1 MEITFCPNCGHQ
13 NQPGS
18 RFCEECGCDLIQA
31 ARAQQAQQ
39 EAQMTQQMQQQ
50 KQAQAKQQAQAQQ
63 EAQAQQRVQAA
74 KQNMA
79 AQTSFNKPQK
89 PQKQKKSHLGLILG
103 ITIPVILIGIAVILI
118 LTGVIKLPFMNSG
131 KKLEGTWYEFA
142 ATTPEDG
149 LRSLHD
155 LAVLQD
161 KDDADIRL
169 TMTINKDGTGQL
181 IGGEEGSKT
190 LNWTESDDRY
200 TITCDGVIYTGNFEN
215 DNEFSMTGNDN
226 VKLQF
231 SQDISHQIPNQIEVT
246 PSPSPSPTP
255 TPTQDS
261 FWGTE
266 PTEAPSDVGDS
277 EEFEDFDDAD
287 EDIEDDDTAVDDD
300 TYIFPNSDTEYLT
313 KSDLSGMS
321 KSEIN
326 LAKNELYARHGRKFK
341 SKELQE
347 YFDKL
352 LKDYDEIVFIPMSSG
367 LLGTCQTATMLADE
381 YDRKVHVV
389 NNQRISVTQR
399 QSVIDA
405 LNLAK
410 NGYSALEIKEILERE
425 KMESSIYITL
435 DTLKYL
441 KKGGRITPAAAAIGT
456 VLRLNPVLQIQGEK
470 LDAYAKARGKASA
483 KKIMLKA
490 MADDMEK
497 RFADSFKKGR
507 VHMEAAY
514 AGNREEAEEWAEIVK
529 EEYPQL
535 DFHMDPLSLSVA
547 CHIGYGALAIAC
559 SVYLPED
566 K

>member
-287 EDIEDDDTAVDDD
+287 EDIEDD

-347 YFDKL
+347 YFESKDWYVPKYSPKQWDKKGDTFFFNKYEIKNRDL
-352 LKDYDEIVFIPMSSG
+352 LK
-367 LLGTCQTATMLADE
+367 
-381 YDRKVHVV
+381 
-389 NNQRISVTQR
+389 
-399 QSVIDA
+399 
-405 LNLAK
+405 
-410 NGYSALEIKEILERE
+410 
-425 KMESSIYITL
+425 
-435 DTLKYL
+435 KYEN
-441 KKGGRITPAAAAIGT
+441 K
-456 VLRLNPVLQIQGEK
+456 
-470 LDAYAKARGKASA
+470 
-483 KKIMLKA
+483 
-490 MADDMEK
+490 
-497 RFADSFKKGR
+497 
-507 VHMEAAY
+507 
-514 AGNREEAEEWAEIVK
+514 
-529 EEYPQL
+529 
-535 DFHMDPLSLSVA
+535 
-547 CHIGYGALAIAC
+547 
-559 SVYLPED
+559 
-566 K
+566 

>member
-31 ARAQQAQQ
+31 ARGTTGAARSADDTANAATETSAG
-39 EAQMTQQMQQQ
+39 EATSAGATGKHRQ
-50 KQAQAKQQAQAQQ
+50 
-63 EAQAQQRVQAA
+63 QQRVQAA

-89 PQKQKKSHLGLILG
+89 PQKAKRK
-103 ITIPVILIGIAVILI
+103 VILINSWNNNPCDFDWHCCYSNF
-118 LTGVIKLPFMNSG
+118 TGVIKLPFMNSG

-347 YFDKL
+347 YF
-352 LKDYDEIVFIPMSSG
+352 
-367 LLGTCQTATMLADE
+367 
-381 YDRKVHVV
+381 
-389 NNQRISVTQR
+389 
-399 QSVIDA
+399 
-405 LNLAK
+405 
-410 NGYSALEIKEILERE
+410 
-425 KMESSIYITL
+425 
-435 DTLKYL
+435 
-441 KKGGRITPAAAAIGT
+441 
-456 VLRLNPVLQIQGEK
+456 
-470 LDAYAKARGKASA
+470 
-483 KKIMLKA
+483 
-490 MADDMEK
+490 
-497 RFADSFKKGR
+497 
-507 VHMEAAY
+507 
-514 AGNREEAEEWAEIVK
+514 
-529 EEYPQL
+529 
-535 DFHMDPLSLSVA
+535 
-547 CHIGYGALAIAC
+547 
-559 SVYLPED
+559 
-566 K
+566 

>member
-287 EDIEDDDTAVDDD
+287 EDIEDDDD

-347 YFDKL
+347 YFESKDWYVPKYSPKQWDKKGDTFFFNKYEIKNRDL
-352 LKDYDEIVFIPMSSG
+352 LK
-367 LLGTCQTATMLADE
+367 
-381 YDRKVHVV
+381 
-389 NNQRISVTQR
+389 
-399 QSVIDA
+399 
-405 LNLAK
+405 
-410 NGYSALEIKEILERE
+410 
-425 KMESSIYITL
+425 
-435 DTLKYL
+435 KYEN
-441 KKGGRITPAAAAIGT
+441 K
-456 VLRLNPVLQIQGEK
+456 
-470 LDAYAKARGKASA
+470 
-483 KKIMLKA
+483 
-490 MADDMEK
+490 
-497 RFADSFKKGR
+497 
-507 VHMEAAY
+507 
-514 AGNREEAEEWAEIVK
+514 
-529 EEYPQL
+529 
-535 DFHMDPLSLSVA
+535 
-547 CHIGYGALAIAC
+547 
-559 SVYLPED
+559 
-566 K
+566 